1 MDISPEADLD
11 KIFRPLENSRTSE
24 MLLGKEKAR
33 LRNNPRHASW
43 LRIYAIKLE
52 PGIYVIT
59 GGAIKLTRTMQER
72 EHTLVEE
79 EIISRLKE
87 HESSTPSRW
96 RENAEWRIANK
107 SWLRYSQR
115 IAMMML
121 DRMEELGLTQKSLA
135 AKMGC
140 SQQYISR
147 VLKGTE
153 NLSIETISKIE
164 SALELEIL
172 EPAFASR

>member
-1 MDISPEADLD
+1 M
-11 KIFRPLENSRTSE
+11 K
-24 MLLGKEKAR
+24 
-33 LRNNPRHASW
+33 
-43 LRIYAIKLE
+43 
-52 PGIYVIT
+52 
-59 GGAIKLTRTMQER
+59 TR
-72 EHTLVEE
+72 E
-79 EIISRLKE
+79 EIISNLKE
-87 HESSTPSRW
+87 HQSVTPSKW
-96 RENAEWRIANK
+96 RENAEWRMANK
-107 SWLRYSQR
+107 SWLRHSQR

-121 DRMEELGLTQKSLA
+121 DRMEELGMTQKALA

-172 EPAFASR
+172 EPAFAPR

>member
-1 MDISPEADLD
+1 MM
-11 KIFRPLENSRTSE
+11 RT
-24 MLLGKEKAR
+24 K
-33 LRNNPRHASW
+33 
-43 LRIYAIKLE
+43 
-52 PGIYVIT
+52 
-59 GGAIKLTRTMQER
+59 
-72 EHTLVEE
+72 E

-87 HESSTPSRW
+87 HESTTPSRW
-96 RENAEWRIANK
+96 RENAEWRMENK

-135 AKMGC
+135 VKMGC

-164 SALELEIL
+164 FALELEIL
-172 EPAFASR
+172 ESAFASR